1 MMTKQ
6 ELLQRLAEILPD
18 DGRIEY
24 ATVTVTIENEYGSRE
39 VFHYDTE
46 TNELT

>member
-6 ELLQRLAEILPD
+6 ELLKRLAEVLPN

-24 ATVTVTIENEYGSRE
+24 ATVTVTVENEYGTHD

-46 TNELT
+46 TNKLT